1 MAKKKHHKKR
11 HHRSVGALNPRSPLV
26 MLGSLAVGYF
36 LAADSLNAAI
46 DKFNITPAPGAGGPA
61 TTKIPGT
68 IVLTGEAGVGALLL
82 LSKKKTGTMG
92 LVKTVAGG
100 ILAGAGLKRALKTFG
115 IISGYQ
121 SVPVIGRRM
130 AGYQAVPV
138 IGATRP
144 AQLAG
149 SPAQLQGGFRVNGP
163 NNGYIPT
170 GSGAKVMGGFDS
182 GNPMGCL

>member
-1 MAKKKHHKKR
+1 MAKKKHHKR
-11 HHRSVGALNPRSPLV
+11 RRSVGALNPRSPIV
-26 MLGSLAVGYF
+26 MLGSLAAGYL
-36 LAADSLNAAI
+36 LADTINTPI
-46 DKFNITPAPGAGGPA
+46 DKLV
-61 TTKIPGT
+61 TTAKIPAVAVT
-68 IVLTGEAGVGALLL
+68 AGEVGVGALLL
-82 LSKKKTGTMG
+82 MSKKKSGTMG

-100 ILAGAGLKRALKTFG
+100 ILAGAGIKRALKQFN

-138 IGATRP
+138 VGGVRP

-149 SPAQLQGGFRVNGP
+149 APAQLQGGFRVNGP

-170 GSGAKVMGGFDS
+170 GSGSKVMGGFDT